1 MIPQSIE
8 QIYWDVDRF
17 VASSEATRSHFLSL
31 QKHHDKITK
40 FLRAC
45 DFQLIGYRVT
55 KDAIFINKGNGIEF
69 KEQDEGKGFV
79 ICLHLLG
86 YLFDG
91 RSVDSESFRCYLHP
105 ILFTE
110 LEKCLI
116 PQESK
121 TIII

>member
-1 MIPQSIE
+1 MIPRSTE

-17 VASSEATRSHFLSL
+17 VASDEATRSHFLSL
-31 QKHHDKITK
+31 QKHHDKITE

-55 KDAIFINKGNGIEF
+55 EDGIFINKGNGIEF

-91 RSVDSESFRCYLHP
+91 QSVGSDSFRDYLHP
-105 ILFTE
+105 ILFAK
-110 LEKCLI
+110 LEKCFGCLHY
-116 PQESK
+116 S
-121 TIII
+121 